1 MKVILQQDVK
11 GQGKKGD
18 IVNVSDGY
26 ARNFL
31 LPRGQAIEAN
41 KKNLARLKEQKAVEQ
56 KRKQQEQEE
65 FSELAKRLSG
75 KAVTIKAKAGD
86 QDKLF
91 GSVTS
96 KEIAEQL
103 KEQFNIE
110 IDKKKINLPEPIKH
124 LGTFT
129 VEVKLYPGIS
139 AQLQVNVTQ
148 Q

>member
-1 MKVILQQDVK
+1 MKVILQEDIK
-11 GQGKKGD
+11 GKGKKGD

-31 LPRGQAIEAN
+31 LPRGKAVEAN
-41 KKNLARLKEQKAVEQ
+41 KENLAKLKEQKAAEQ

-65 FSELAKRLSG
+65 FSRLAQRLSG
-75 KAVTIKAKAGD
+75 ITLTINAKAGD

-96 KEIAEQL
+96 KEIVEQL
-103 KEQFNIE
+103 KEQFDIDL
-110 IDKKKINLPEPIKH
+110 DKKKVNLPEPIKH
-124 LGTFT
+124 LGNFT
-129 VEVKLYPGIS
+129 VEVKLYPGIN
-139 AQLQVNVTQ
+139 AQLKVNVNQ

>member
-1 MKVILQQDVK
+1 MKVILQEDIK
-11 GQGKKGD
+11 GKGKKGD

-31 LPRGQAIEAN
+31 LPKGKAVEAN
-41 KKNLARLKEQKAVEQ
+41 KENLARLKEQKAAEQ
-56 KRKQQEQEE
+56 KRKQQQQEE
-65 FSELAKRLSG
+65 FSELAQRLSG
-75 KAVTIKAKAGD
+75 ITVTISAKAGD

-96 KEIAEQL
+96 KEIVEQL
-103 KEQFNIE
+103 KEQFDID

-124 LGTFT
+124 LGNFT
-129 VEVKLYPGIS
+129 VEVKLYPGIN
-139 AQLQVNVTQ
+139 AQLKVNVTQ

>member
-11 GQGKKGD
+11 GQGRKGD

-103 KEQFNIE
+103 KGQFNID